1 LRLFDAN
8 GDVDSRDKPG
18 HDAAFRK
25 AMSAIIPLIC
35 GTYEQL
41 ESAIM
46 ADELIK
52 RAPASGASALEALAV
67 DRSPRAQA
75 RNAELLA
82 AALATIAGFIDAYGI
97 ITYGVFVSFM
107 SGNTT
112 QTGFQTAEGLFDPAS
127 RAALAILFFVVGCF
141 AGTLLVQA
149 AGRLARRAVFG
160 VVAAALAEV
169 IGLTYFGFLTVG
181 FGIAI
186 VSVAMGVM
194 NSALSRVGAQS
205 VSLTFVT
212 GTLSRVGSHLAQ
224 AASHAPLA
232 DAQGPWDTHLRRA
245 LMLSRLWA
253 GFFAGALL
261 SGAATPRYGAWVLS
275 APALILAA
283 LAAFDRPNPGAAG

>member
-1 LRLFDAN
+1 
-8 GDVDSRDKPG
+8 
-18 HDAAFRK
+18 
-25 AMSAIIPLIC
+25 
-35 GTYEQL
+35 
-41 ESAIM
+41 M
-46 ADELIK
+46 ADEVTK
-52 RAPASGASALEALAV
+52 PAPAAGSSVLEARAV
-67 DRSPRAQA
+67 ERSRRAQA
-75 RNAELLA
+75 RNAERLA
-82 AALATIAGFIDAYGI
+82 TALAMIAGFIDAYGM

-112 QTGFQTAEGLFDPAS
+112 QTGYQAAEGVFGPAS
-127 RAALAILFFVVGCF
+127 LSALAILAFVIGSF

-149 AGRLARRAVFG
+149 AGGLARRAVFG

-169 IGLTYFGFLTVG
+169 VGLTYFGALTVG

-194 NSALSRVGAQS
+194 NSAFSRVGAQS

-212 GTLSRVGSHLAQ
+212 GTLNRVGSHLAL
-224 AASHAPLA
+224 AAKRTPLA

-245 LMLSRLWA
+245 LMLSRVWA

-261 SGAATPRYGAWVLS
+261 SGAATPRFGAWVLS

-283 LAAFDRPNPGAAG
+283 LAAFDRPDRGAG